1 MKGLDEHD
9 GHPLARRAFKS
20 ARPAVCVCPARGSYG
35 TGGVVRVVGTLME
48 PAHAAVP
55 RQEIAGSRQASRFR
69 PAARS
74 LFPASIVTSQRTH
87 FVEALL
93 HLSQS
98 LTRKAFCRILQN
110 HIGCYTGWRSG

>member
-1 MKGLDEHD
+1 MGKLRKSFTFVNQYTMKGLDEHD

-55 RQEIAGSRQASRFR
+55 RQEIAHAPVR
-69 PAARS
+69 AADRH
-74 LFPASIVTSQRTH
+74 LGFVQRRA
-87 FVEALL
+87 EAPRRRC
-93 HLSQS
+93 S
-98 LTRKAFCRILQN
+98 
-110 HIGCYTGWRSG
+110 RSGAAPGAGCG